1 VTLAHDASPKI
12 AEQARRRDPDVQAP
26 FVARSPERRRP
37 RQGGPIL
44 TADQQG
50 TADEEIVGRVVIRG
64 ITKRFADVTAV
75 DDFSLEV
82 ADEEFLVLL
91 GPSGC
96 GKSTALRIIAGLEEP
111 TEGVIE
117 IGDRQVND
125 VEAKDRD
132 VAMVFQSY
140 ALYPHMTVRKNI
152 EFPLK
157 TRRVPANERSRLV
170 KEAAGIL
177 GLENLLDRKPAQLSG
192 GQRQR
197 VALARAIV
205 RRPQAFLMDEPLSN
219 LDAKLR
225 VQTRAELV
233 ELRRRL
239 RATIV
244 YVTHDQVEAMTM
256 GDRIAILDQ
265 GVLQQVGAPGDVYAR
280 PANLFVARF
289 IGTPPMN
296 TVTGDV
302 TRVDGAVGVRIPGGV
317 IELPGAL
324 GAAVERRGL
333 ERVVL
338 GVRPEDLT
346 VGEGGPVKA
355 TVSVIESLGHERHVI
370 CRLEDGQ
377 LIILRQAANVPPPPE
392 ASEVGLAADVAR
404 LHVFDADS
412 EERVDP

>member
-1 VTLAHDASPKI
+1 M
-12 AEQARRRDPDVQAP
+12 
-26 FVARSPERRRP
+26 
-37 RQGGPIL
+37 
-44 TADQQG
+44 
-50 TADEEIVGRVVIRG
+50 GRVAIRG
-64 ITKRFADVTAV
+64 VTKRFGDVTAV
-75 DDFSLEV
+75 DDLTLEV

-96 GKSTALRIIAGLEEP
+96 GKSTALRVIAGLEEP
-111 TEGVIE
+111 TAGTIQ
-117 IGDRQVND
+117 IGDRTVND

-132 VAMVFQSY
+132 IAMVFQSY
-140 ALYPHMTVRKNI
+140 ALYPHMTVRRNV

-157 TRRVPANERSRLV
+157 SRKVPKEERDRLV
-170 KEAAGIL
+170 GEAAGVL
-177 GLENLLDRKPAQLSG
+177 GLTELLGRKPAQLSG

-225 VQTRAELV
+225 VQTRAELI

-265 GVLQQVGAPGDVYAR
+265 GVLQQVAGPQEVYAR

-289 IGTPPMN
+289 IGNPPMN

-302 TRVDGAVGVRIPGGV
+302 TRENSAIGVRIPGGV
-317 IELPGAL
+317 LSLPPAL
-324 GAAVERRGL
+324 GAAVEQRGL
-333 ERVVL
+333 QQVVL
-338 GVRPEDLT
+338 GVRPEGLT
-346 VGEGGPVKA
+346 FVDGGTVKA
-355 TVSVIESLGHERHVI
+355 TVSVVEALGHERHVM

-377 LIILRQAANVPPPPE
+377 LVIARQPVSDPPPIE
-392 ASEVGLAADVAR
+392 QREVGFTIDPEN
-404 LHVFDADS
+404 LHVFDS
-412 EERVDP
+412 TNEERVDA